1 MTVTAKGILET
12 NLTNID
18 ATETLHCLRQL
29 RPRSKIVPE
38 IKSHLGYSARWKVF
52 SVQPKIQR
60 LTVKKEMA
68 INVKVKLLKV
78 QQRCKVLLAKISKPG
93 ERTRRSY
100 SIFMTYSLGRRLAS
114 GKIE

>member
-52 SVQPKIQR
+52 GVQPKIQR
-60 LTVKKEMA
+60 LTVRKETA

-78 QQRCKVLLAKISKPG
+78 QQRCKVLLAKISKPR
-93 ERTRRSY
+93 ERQREEA
-100 SIFMTYSLGRRLAS
+100 IVFL
-114 GKIE
+114 